1 MSFFTFNKG
10 LYFNRNLVISVVSI
24 AISSFNYPIECRKTT
39 ILYRTHVLFG
49 SLLLKNNDEKIS

>member
-39 ILYRTHVLFG
+39 ILYRTHVE
-49 SLLLKNNDEKIS
+49 SSTEE